1 MDGGKITAKQA
12 FCHAAC
18 HCTAAVAAILT
29 EHAIPK
35 DMRLGTAA
43 ETNSNLEIAA
53 EVDWR
58 AGSNRS
64 SKVKPFGANSK
75 RHESH
80 Y

>member
-53 EVDWR
+53 EEIGEQGLTDQ
-58 AGSNRS
+58 AKS
-64 SKVKPFGANSK
+64 SLLK
-75 RHESH
+75 RIPVP
-80 Y
+80 